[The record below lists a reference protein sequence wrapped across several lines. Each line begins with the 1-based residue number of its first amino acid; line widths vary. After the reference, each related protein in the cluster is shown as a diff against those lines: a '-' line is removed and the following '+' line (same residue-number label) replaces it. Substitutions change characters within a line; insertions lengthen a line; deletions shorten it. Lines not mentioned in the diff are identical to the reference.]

1 MASPVMT
8 VALPRESGETGKSF
22 GARLR
27 LFMYDTKRPLLSG
40 KEIATV
46 RNDMQ
51 MAKIPSFKGGSESG
65 GWRDFAEYLADAGAS
80 HGWSLQGT
88 ARTQIF

>member
-1 MASPVMT
+1 VPVSAAWVTDTDSVMASPVMT

-40 KEIATV
+40 KESTV
-46 RNDMQ
+46 ARMDMQ
-51 MAKIPSFKGGSESG
+51 VAKRPGFREL
-65 GWRDFAEYLADAGAS
+65 E
-80 HGWSLQGT
+80 
-88 ARTQIF
+88 